1 MNNTTTIV
9 SPQPFLSPTEIYSI
23 EEAVIFFI
31 VIGILACLI
40 NIGLLP
46 PSMINTFHNFKN
58 RDQRKRRR
66 EQATIIKNNNQ
77 EDIEVLTL
85 NKSAEGTS
93 THI

>member
-1 MNNTTTIV
+1 MNNTTTNV

-46 PSMINTFHNFKN
+46 PSMINTFHIFKN
-58 RDQRKRRR
+58 RDQRRRR